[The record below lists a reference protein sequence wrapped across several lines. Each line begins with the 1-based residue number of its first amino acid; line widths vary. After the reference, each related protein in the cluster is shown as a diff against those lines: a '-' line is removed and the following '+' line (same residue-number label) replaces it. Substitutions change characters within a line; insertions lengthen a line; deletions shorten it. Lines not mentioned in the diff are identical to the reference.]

1 MSERDTKRE
10 EELRKKR
17 EYQKVYD
24 AKHKE
29 EILRKR
35 RESYSTLSEEEKR
48 IRNRKKYDRKM
59 GKPVVTK
66 GLLKDA
72 VAKGLTDSE
81 IAELVRRM

>member
-24 AKHKE
+24 ARHRE
-29 EILRKR
+29 ELNRKR
-35 RESYSTLSEEEKR
+35 KERYAKE
-48 IRNRKKYDRKM
+48 IGRK
-59 GKPVVTK
+59 VITK
-66 GLLKDA
+66 ASLKDA

>member
-17 EYQKVYD
+17 EYQKVYE
-24 AKHKE
+24 ARHRE
-29 EILRKR
+29 EITRKR
-35 RESYSTLSEEEKR
+35 KERYATLSEEEKR
-48 IRNRKKYDRKM
+48 IQNRKKYDRKM
-59 GKPVVTK
+59 GKPVITK

-81 IAELVRRM
+81 ITELVRRM

>member
-35 RESYSTLSEEEKR
+35 RERYAKE
-48 IRNRKKYDRKM
+48 IGRK
-59 GKPVVTK
+59 VITK

>member
-17 EYQKVYD
+17 EYQRVYD
-24 AKHKE
+24 AKHKG

-35 RESYSTLSEEEKR
+35 RERYSKEIGR
-48 IRNRKKYDRKM
+48 QVI
-59 GKPVVTK
+59 TK
-66 GLLKDA
+66 ASLKDA

>member
-17 EYQKVYD
+17 EYQNVYD

-35 RESYSTLSEEEKR
+35 RERYSTLSEEEKR

>member
-24 AKHKE
+24 TKHKE

-35 RESYSTLSEEEKR
+35 RERYSKEIGR
-48 IRNRKKYDRKM
+48 QVI
-59 GKPVVTK
+59 TK
-66 GLLKDA
+66 ASLKDA